1 MNLVRFVLPILFL
14 AAYCFSNPA
23 RNVTFPLKQ
32 PDGTTVQ
39 VRQVGDEYFHFYETV
54 DGYILTV
61 DGYILQEDKLGF
73 YAYAGADGKSSGIY
87 ARNAGARNQADKEFL
102 SSLNEKS
109 IYEKMLE
116 DASRTEKYKLDAPMF
131 SNSPIMRFLKVQILK
146 PSLMIS

>member
-14 AAYCFSNPA
+14 AACCFSNPA

-32 PDGTTVQ
+32 PDGTTVR
-39 VRQVGDEYFHFYETV
+39 VRQVGDEYFHFYE
-54 DGYILTV
+54 TV

-109 IYEKMLE
+109 IYE
-116 DASRTEKYKLDAPMF
+116 
-131 SNSPIMRFLKVQILK
+131 
-146 PSLMIS
+146 